1 MWQCSRDHAGGEQSF
16 SVLVVS
22 FYDWL
27 IGWLVGWMVGWTV
40 GWLVGWMVGWL
51 VGWLDVFFFA

>member
-1 MWQCSRDHAGGEQSF
+1 MRGTTAVWQCSDHAGREQSF

-27 IGWLVGWMVGWTV
+27 VGWM
-40 GWLVGWMVGWL
+40 
-51 VGWLDVFFFA
+51 FFFFGLKIHEILDNNNPRDV